1 MRSRFGLLV
10 ANMVLAGAA
19 ALWAGEAPVAV
30 SPGDASKVT
39 LVEGRCPTFSWGEVA
54 GAKLF
59 ELVVYRVGENGET
72 TRQVQRRSFPGSV
85 ESWTPSLES
94 CLDRGVRYAWSVR
107 AVGRQRAFGW
117 SAPSLFEVA
126 AGPTEA
132 ELEDALEVVR
142 QYLPEASSTVNA
154 AQERSVASRPR
165 SGRLDFVPLTAP
177 VVPTVDS
184 AGNTTARL
192 TVDGE
197 VRTTDSSGAPLIW
210 GRGRP
215 GVIVYP
221 QVGTGSFCSN
231 GLSNRFGL
239 SSVMVDWGS
248 AADGCPVG
256 TWVCRTSD
264 VVACN
269 TTRPD
274 SSLDAWECD
283 ATPIDRDENAHIGWL
298 AEMDLADLVRGR
310 IFSETGFET
319 SGGTCAT
326 LAVWCCWG

>member
-1 MRSRFGLLV
+1 MSY
-10 ANMVLAGAA
+10 
-19 ALWAGEAPVAV
+19 
-30 SPGDASKVT
+30 
-39 LVEGRCPTFSWGEVA
+39 
-54 GAKLF
+54 
-59 ELVVYRVGENGET
+59 ELVVYRVGEEGEDAEPVL
-72 TRQVQRRSFPGSV
+72 RQNLPAPAY
-85 ESWTPSLES
+85 SWTPALES
-94 CLDRGVRYAWSVR
+94 CLERGRQYAWSVR
-107 AVGRQRAFGW
+107 TIGRKQASAW

-132 ELEDALEVVR
+132 EYEKALEVVQQHLR
-142 QYLPEASSTVNA
+142 EASSTLNA
-154 AQERSVASRPR
+154 AQERPVASRPR
-165 SGRLDFVPLTAP
+165 PGWLDFVPRAAP
-177 VVPTVDS
+177 VAPTVGS
-184 AGNTTARL
+184 AGNTAARL

-256 TWVCRTSD
+256 TWVCRRSD

-274 SSLDAWECD
+274 SSEDAWECD
-283 ATPIDRDENAHIGWL
+283 ATPIDRDENAHIGWV
-298 AEMDLADLVRGR
+298 AEMDFSDLVRGR
-310 IFSETGFET
+310 IFSETGFEG
-319 SGGTCAT
+319 SAGTCAT